1 MGLEAPPGRHLG
13 AEAAR
18 AALPGAAVPGVAVP
32 GVARAVLRHRAP
44 GRLASRVAPLS
55 GRRRGTPDR
64 SPAAARA
71 LAQPRAEQRAFQK
84 PAHQAKDTKAP
95 WDDARCDREVASSGL
110 VVGHAPCTP
119 RRHTNCLPLGPNL
132 LPSFRLAPRLP
143 FFRSARLRVPTGSPS
158 NTAPVPNPEC
168 TLRLWYYARA
178 HACFVGSSVRSL
190 SPLCS
195 PP

>member
-1 MGLEAPPGRHLG
+1 SSEPRLPPAARSGASADAAVFRTARQPEGAEADTGTDKDRGMGLEAPPGRHLG

-71 LAQPRAEQRAFQK
+71 LA
-84 PAHQAKDTKAP
+84 
-95 WDDARCDREVASSGL
+95 
-110 VVGHAPCTP
+110 
-119 RRHTNCLPLGPNL
+119 
-132 LPSFRLAPRLP
+132 
-143 FFRSARLRVPTGSPS
+143 
-158 NTAPVPNPEC
+158 
-168 TLRLWYYARA
+168 
-178 HACFVGSSVRSL
+178 
-190 SPLCS
+190 
-195 PP
+195 